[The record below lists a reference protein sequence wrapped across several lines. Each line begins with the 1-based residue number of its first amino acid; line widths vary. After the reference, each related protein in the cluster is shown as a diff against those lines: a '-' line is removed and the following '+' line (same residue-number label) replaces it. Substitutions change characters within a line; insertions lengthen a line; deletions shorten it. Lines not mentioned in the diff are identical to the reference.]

1 MDLFLHPTSE
11 APLHIS
17 FPHHSLSL
25 SVSLLSCQ
33 KATGHQL
40 QLHHCCWLQFISP
53 LQHLLFA
60 LPFPPFVKIVVFWL
74 GNQLEFLGCTLCSKL
89 LSTVH
94 VIDGCPAATSLS
106 PEMYLADV
114 QVEKFSRSLLV
125 HHPITVNH
133 NYVSDS
139 HHIYS
144 FVQGSVIKEMVKE
157 TGIRI

>member
-1 MDLFLHPTSE
+1 
-11 APLHIS
+11 
-17 FPHHSLSL
+17 
-25 SVSLLSCQ
+25 
-33 KATGHQL
+33 
-40 QLHHCCWLQFISP
+40 
-53 LQHLLFA
+53 
-60 LPFPPFVKIVVFWL
+60 
-74 GNQLEFLGCTLCSKL
+74 
-89 LSTVH
+89 